1 MSRFLDYYGS
11 AGGRAGS
18 AGAAPLFGQVQ
29 PRERTATVALS
40 GRWRVELENVVNR
53 LYLFPDAPAPHLLVA
68 AAADP
73 AIDHV
78 KVCAGLAELLSCCV
92 AGPVCLVNST
102 RGASFRDMFGIPDR
116 DGWHDLLAD
125 SRLEVQSVASPVRD
139 TRLWVIGGGSG
150 NATSLPSRDMVPH
163 RIGELRR
170 AFQFVVMDGT
180 EDIQRL
186 ALWSE
191 GIVLMIRTYASSPLA
206 ARRLKDACDSTGA
219 AVLGVILTA

>member
-1 MSRFLDYYGS
+1 MSRFLDYYRS
-11 AGGRAGS
+11 AGDRVGT

-40 GRWRVELENVVNR
+40 SRWRVELENVVNR
-53 LYLFPDAPAPHLLVA
+53 LYLFPDAPAPRFLVA

-73 AIDHV
+73 EIDHL
-78 KVCAGLAELLSCCV
+78 KICAGLAELLSCCV

-116 DGWHDLLAD
+116 EGWHDLLAD
-125 SRLEVQSVASPVRD
+125 SSLEVQSVASPVQD
-139 TRLWVIGGGSG
+139 TRLWVIGGGRG
-150 NATSLPSRDMVPH
+150 NAASLPARDMVSH
-163 RIGELRR
+163 RIAELRR
-170 AFQFVVMDGT
+170 GFQFVVMDGT

-206 ARRLKDACDSTGA
+206 ARRLKDACEHTGA